1 MNQYKKL
8 LYNIII
14 MKIFID
20 KYILPSFCHSGEYG
34 VNKSYN
40 TISDDSFKS
49 IQNLNYKKTLDI
61 GCGGGRLANGFLL
74 NNANLD
80 YYVGIDV
87 KKNCIDFC
95 TKNFTNADKR
105 FNFYHIMMYNA
116 RYNKVENKKPN
127 DNMFESIDPFNQTY
141 TLIHLYSVFT
151 HLCPTDVIF
160 YLSKIRSCL
169 EKKGHVYL
177 TVFVEEDFDKD
188 YEENPPHKN
197 LTAGSLHCCLYNKAY
212 FESLVLD
219 HGFKIITNSFEVNS
233 EYHPT
238 SHNGII
244 LYILTID

>member
-1 MNQYKKL
+1 MKL
-8 LYNIII
+8 FKDN
-14 MKIFID
+14 
-20 KYILPSFCHSGEYG
+20 YIPPGDLKSGEYC

-40 TISDDSFKS
+40 KISDDSFKS
-49 IQNLNYKKTLDI
+49 IEKLNYKKTLDI
-61 GCGGGRLANGFLL
+61 GCGAGRLANGFLL

-87 KKNCIDFC
+87 KKKCIDFC
-95 TKNFTNADKR
+95 IKNFTNVDKR

-116 RYNKVENKKPN
+116 RYNKIENQKPT
-127 DNMFESIDPFNQTY
+127 DNLFESIDPFNQTY
-141 TLIHLYSVFT
+141 TLIHLYSVFS

-169 EKKGHVYL
+169 EKEGHVYI

-197 LTAGSLHCCLYNKAY
+197 LTSGRLNCCLYNKAY
-212 FESLVLD
+212 FESLLLD
-219 HGFKIITNSFEVNS
+219 HGFKIIINSLEVNS

-238 SHNGII
+238 TKDGQT